1 MPNVLFIGYK
11 NYSSWSLRPWLVLR
25 WAGLPF
31 EERVLRLDQPGYGQ
45 QQIADVK
52 AVAPNGTV
60 PALHVGGLA
69 DTLGSTPGGT
79 QADGWVIWDSL
90 AIAEWAAEQV
100 APGVLW
106 PQDPALRAQA
116 RSATCEMHSGFA
128 AVRRDLSMNIRR
140 RMDRAPE
147 WPEDTRRQLAR
158 LDELW
163 SGLRAQHSHRG
174 PWLFG
179 TRSIADAFFT
189 PVATRLRTYAVELSD
204 AATAYRDTLLA
215 DADFLAWEADC
226 VGDSWDASGHSV
238 VDGLYR

>member
-1 MPNVLFIGYK
+1 MSNVLFIGDK

-25 WAGLPF
+25 WAGIPF
-31 EERVLRLDQPGYGQ
+31 EERVLRLDQPGYGRQ
-45 QQIADVK
+45 EIAEVK

-60 PALHVGGLA
+60 PALH
-69 DTLGSTPGGT
+69 
-79 QADGWVIWDSL
+79 ADGPMDRLVIWDSL

-106 PQDPALRAQA
+106 PEDAALRAQA

-140 RMDRAPE
+140 RMERAPE

-158 LDELW
+158 LDALW
-163 SGLRAQHSHRG
+163 SDLRERHAHLG

-179 TRSIADAFFT
+179 TRSIADAFFA
-189 PVATRLRTYAVELSD
+189 PVATRLRTYAVEGSGI
-204 AATAYRDTLLA
+204 ATAYRDTVLA
-215 DADFLAWEADC
+215 DADFLAWQAGC
-226 VGDSWDASGHSV
+226 VDDRGEASGHPV

>member
-1 MPNVLFIGYK
+1 MPNVLYIGDK
-11 NYSSWSLRPWLVLR
+11 NYSSWSLRPWLALR
-25 WAGLPF
+25 WAGIPF
-31 EERVLRLDQPGYGQ
+31 EERVLRLDQPGYGRQ
-45 QQIADVK
+45 EIAEVK

-60 PALHVGGLA
+60 PALHAGGPA
-69 DTLGSTPGGT
+69 DTL
-79 QADGWVIWDSL
+79 VIWDSL

-106 PQDPALRAQA
+106 PEDPALRAQA

-140 RMDRAPE
+140 RMERAQA
-147 WPEDTRRQLAR
+147 WPDDTRRQLAR

-179 TRSIADAFFT
+179 TRSIADAFFA
-189 PVATRLRTYAVELSD
+189 PVATRLRTYTVE
-204 AATAYRDTLLA
+204 ACGIATAYRDSVLA
-215 DADFLAWEADC
+215 DADFLAWEAGC
-226 VGDSWDASGHSV
+226 VDVRGDASGHPV
-238 VDGLYR
+238 VDDMSR

>member
-1 MPNVLFIGYK
+1 MSNVLFIGYK

-25 WAGLPF
+25 WAGIAF
-31 EERVLRLDQPGYGQ
+31 EERVVRLDQPGYGRQ
-45 QQIADVK
+45 EIAEVK

-60 PALHVGGLA
+60 PALH
-69 DTLGSTPGGT
+69 
-79 QADGWVIWDSL
+79 ADGPVEPLVIWDSL

-106 PQDPALRAQA
+106 PEDPALRAQA
-116 RSATCEMHSGFA
+116 RSATCEMHSGFG

-140 RMDRAPE
+140 RMTRAPD
-147 WPEDTRRQLAR
+147 WPDDTRRQLAR

-163 SGLRAQHSHRG
+163 SGLRARHAHLG

-179 TRSIADAFFT
+179 TRSIADAFFA
-189 PVATRLRTYAVELSD
+189 PVATRLRTYAVDTSK
-204 AATAYRDTLLA
+204 ATTAYRDTLLA

-226 VGDSWDASGHSV
+226 IGEHWDAPGYSV
-238 VDGLYR
+238 IDGLYR

>member
-1 MPNVLFIGYK
+1 MSNVLFIGYK

-25 WAGLPF
+25 WAGIPF

-60 PALHVGGLA
+60 PALHADGLS
-69 DTLGSTPGGT
+69 DTPG
-79 QADGWVIWDSL
+79 DRLVIWDSL

-116 RSATCEMHSGFA
+116 RSATCEMHSGFG

-140 RMDRAPE
+140 RMERAPV

-179 TRSIADAFFT
+179 MRSIADAFFT
-189 PVATRLRTYAVELSD
+189 PVATRLRTYAVELSE
-204 AATAYRDTLLA
+204 AAAAYRDTLLG
-215 DADFLAWEADC
+215 DADFLVWEADC
-226 VGDSWDASGHSV
+226 IGDSWDASGHSII
-238 VDGLYR
+238 DGLYR